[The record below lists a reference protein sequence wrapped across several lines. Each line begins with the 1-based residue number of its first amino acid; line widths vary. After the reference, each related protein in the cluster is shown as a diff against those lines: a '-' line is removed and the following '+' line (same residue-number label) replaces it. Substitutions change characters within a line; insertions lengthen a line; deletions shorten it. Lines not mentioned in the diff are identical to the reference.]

1 MDEVCSCVSA
11 KKTGHV
17 IAEASPGWR
26 VGRETEWLNKAKP
39 EPSRQ
44 NESPTPCQIPSFR
57 SLHLCCKVPQRYY
70 FQYLL
75 QVRHSCGTR
84 SSGKQPSEK
93 RGACVNFN
101 AGNASG
107 SFFLSRRGAGIR
119 PRFRVPIRGCT
130 LSMRLKPLHQNASDE
145 SGLLKCREM
154 AAIRDN
160 GEPCSAYPF
169 RHLFCECGR
178 RKLIAV
184 PHDNQRR
191 TANRG

>member
-75 QVRHSCGTR
+75 QVRHSCATR
-84 SSGKQPSEK
+84 RSGQQLYEK
-93 RGACVNFN
+93 REASFNFADLGAND
-101 AGNASG
+101 
-107 SFFLSRRGAGIR
+107 SFFLSRPSARRDSDGGGVR
-119 PRFRVPIRGCT
+119 P
-130 LSMRLKPLHQNASDE
+130 LSPTRLSRPSRMRSGPLSRLPPASGPGSTTPRQLSFPPTDT
-145 SGLLKCREM
+145 
-154 AAIRDN
+154 
-160 GEPCSAYPF
+160 
-169 RHLFCECGR
+169 
-178 RKLIAV
+178 V
-184 PHDNQRR
+184 
-191 TANRG
+191 